1 MIKWVDYKFKKDV
14 IFLIVVYV
22 AGIIGININDSFLKL
37 SFVSLII
44 PMVLFL
50 IRLKPSIK
58 DSVLLVLV
66 FSLTFFSEWLG
77 VNYGWIFGEYLYGDS
92 LGIKIGGVPLM
103 IGVNWVLLSVVSRQ
117 ALFGV
122 FSNKYIVAFFA
133 PVLMLL
139 IDVILEPIAPKLGFW
154 DWNNIDVPISNYRD
168 WFIVALISQL
178 ILFNFKKLD
187 TLIFWS
193 VMYLGILTLFFL
205 SFYL

>member
-1 MIKWVDYKFKKDV
+1 MIQLVDYKFKKDV

-22 AGIIGININDSFLKL
+22 AGVIGININDSFLKL

-58 DSVLLVLV
+58 DLVLLALV

-133 PVLMLL
+133 PILMLL
-139 IDVILEPIAPKLGFW
+139 IDFILEPIAPKLGFW

-205 SFYL
+205 SFHL

>member
-133 PVLMLL
+133 PLLMLL

-154 DWNNIDVPISNYRD
+154 DWNNIDIPISNYRD

-205 SFYL
+205 SFHI

>member
-1 MIKWVDYKFKKDV
+1 MIQLVDYKFKKDV
-14 IFLIVVYV
+14 IFLIVVYF
-22 AGIIGININDSFLKL
+22 AGVIGININDSFLKL
-37 SFVSLII
+37 SFVSLVI

-58 DSVLLVLV
+58 DLVLLALV

-133 PVLMLL
+133 PILMLL
-139 IDVILEPIAPKLGFW
+139 IDFILEPIAPKLGFW

-205 SFYL
+205 SFHL

>member
-1 MIKWVDYKFKKDV
+1 MIKWIDCKFKKDV

-50 IRLKPSIK
+50 IRLKPSIN
-58 DSVLLVLV
+58 DLVLLALV

-103 IGVNWVLLSVVSRQ
+103 IGVNWLLLSVVSRQ
-117 ALFGV
+117 ALLGV

-139 IDVILEPIAPKLGFW
+139 IDFILEPIAPKLDFW

-178 ILFNFKKLD
+178 ILLNFKKLD

-205 SFYL
+205 SFHL

>member
-1 MIKWVDYKFKKDV
+1 MSQE
-14 IFLIVVYV
+14 LL
-22 AGIIGININDSFLKL
+22 GININDSFLKL
-37 SFVSLII
+37 SFVSLVI
-44 PMVLFL
+44 PMILFL
-50 IRLKPSIK
+50 VRLKPSIK
-58 DSVLLVLV
+58 DLILLTLV

-92 LGIKIGGVPLM
+92 LGVKIGGVPLM

-117 ALFGV
+117 ALFGI
-122 FSNKYIVAFFA
+122 FSNKYVVAFFA
-133 PVLMLL
+133 PILMLI

-154 DWNNIDVPISNYRD
+154 DWNDIDVPISNYRD

-178 ILFNFKKLD
+178 ILLNFKKLD

>member
-1 MIKWVDYKFKKDV
+1 MMKWVDYKFKKDV

-22 AGIIGININDSFLKL
+22 AGVIGININDSFLKL

-58 DSVLLVLV
+58 DLVLLTLV
-66 FSLTFFSEWLG
+66 FSVTFFSEWLG
-77 VNYGWIFGEYLYGDS
+77 VNYGWIFGEYLYGGS

-122 FSNKYIVAFFA
+122 FSNKYVVAFFA
-133 PVLMLL
+133 PILMLI

-154 DWNNIDVPISNYRD
+154 DWNDIDVPISNYRD
-168 WFIVALISQL
+168 WFIVALISQFF
-178 ILFNFKKLD
+178 ILNLKKLD

-193 VMYLGILTLFFL
+193 VMYLGVLILFFL

>member
-58 DSVLLVLV
+58 DSVLLALV

-154 DWNNIDVPISNYRD
+154 DWNNIDIPISNYRD

-205 SFYL
+205 SFHI

>member
-1 MIKWVDYKFKKDV
+1 MIQLVDYKFKKDV

-22 AGIIGININDSFLKL
+22 AGVIGININDSFLKL
-37 SFVSLII
+37 SFVSLVI

-58 DSVLLVLV
+58 DLVLLALV

-133 PVLMLL
+133 PILMLL
-139 IDVILEPIAPKLGFW
+139 IDFILEPIAPKLGFW

-205 SFYL
+205 SFHL

>member
-1 MIKWVDYKFKKDV
+1 MIQLVDYKFKKDV

-22 AGIIGININDSFLKL
+22 AGIIGISINDSFLKL
-37 SFVSLII
+37 SFVSLVI

-58 DSVLLVLV
+58 DLVLLALV

-133 PVLMLL
+133 PILMLL
-139 IDVILEPIAPKLGFW
+139 IDFILEPIAPKLGFW

-205 SFYL
+205 SFHL

>member
-1 MIKWVDYKFKKDV
+1 MIQLVDYKFKKDV

-58 DSVLLVLV
+58 DLVLLALV

-133 PVLMLL
+133 PILMLL
-139 IDVILEPIAPKLGFW
+139 IDFILEPIAPKLGFW

-205 SFYL
+205 SFHL